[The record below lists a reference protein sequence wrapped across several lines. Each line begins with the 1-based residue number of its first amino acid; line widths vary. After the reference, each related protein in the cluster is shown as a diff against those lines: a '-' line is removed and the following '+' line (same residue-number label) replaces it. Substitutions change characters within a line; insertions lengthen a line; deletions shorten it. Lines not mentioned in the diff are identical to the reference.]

1 MSRWSE
7 NNVGYKDGGG
17 GFIPLAGSAHIK
29 IGYCTGLA
37 VGKYKTIVQESDVDE
52 LGIGPLVDA
61 CLDTIQTRGGS
72 IIALAAAAS
81 VAGVASDIT
90 HTGTGLATTANTG
103 TSNGEYEV
111 VLEIMKSG
119 ALNEAQY
126 RLSRDGGDSWDT
138 TKTVPVGGAVNT
150 GTGIILAFTAAV
162 DPTKSFILGDRY
174 EFKTTPPQM
183 SNADFLAA
191 MDIVT
196 SKPFSYEFI
205 HVVGPTDSAL
215 WAVCGSEADLLEAEM
230 IPIFFLCE
238 TRNIDTDET
247 VDEYVQA
254 LIAERGVF
262 TNRRVG
268 VVAGR
273 LEVADL
279 LGQQRDANMGAIVA
293 GIISKSQPQESAG
306 KVKSF
311 NITQALAIKPD
322 GFNMANARALHEASF
337 IVPRIYNQYPGIYVE
352 EAILMSQPGS
362 DYDAIKSRR
371 VADRAAVAAYKAG
384 MFFMKSEM
392 YSDEM
397 DNLKANMEKPLGDMV
412 TNGNILGYDLKL
424 ISAASEEIKWDLAV
438 TEVETMRVINT
449 TVRLVRG

>member
-7 NNVGYKDGGG
+7 NVVSYKDGGG

-29 IGYCTGLA
+29 IGYCTGLV
-37 VGKYKTIVQESDVDE
+37 VGGYKTIVQESDVDE
-52 LGIGPLVDA
+52 LGSGPLVDA
-61 CLDTIQTRGGS
+61 CLDTIQTRGGT

-81 VAGVASDIT
+81 VAGTATVIT
-90 HTGTGLATTANTG
+90 RTGTGLATTANTG
-103 TSNGEYEV
+103 TPNGDYEV
-111 VLEIMKSG
+111 VVEIVKGG

-126 RLSRDGGDSWDT
+126 RLSRDGGDSWDI
-138 TKTVPVGGAVNT
+138 TKTVPVGGAVDT
-150 GTGIILAFTAAV
+150 GTGITTTFTAAV
-162 DPTKSFILGDRY
+162 APAESFVLGDKFK
-174 EFKTTPPQM
+174 FKTTPPQM

-191 MDIVT
+191 MDVVT

-205 HVVGPTDSAL
+205 HVVGPTGSAL

-230 IPIFFLCE
+230 VPIFFLCE
-238 TRNIDTDET
+238 TRNIGATET
-247 VDEYVQA
+247 VDAYVQA
-254 LIAERGVF
+254 LITERGVF
-262 TNRRVG
+262 THRRVG

-279 LGQQRDANMGAIVA
+279 LGRQRDTNMGAVVA

-322 GFNMANARALHEASF
+322 GFNMAHARMLHEASF
-337 IVPRIYNQYPGIYVE
+337 IVPRVYNQYPGIYVE
-352 EAILMSQPGS
+352 EAILMSLPGS
-362 DYDAIKSRR
+362 DFDAIKSRR

-392 YSDEM
+392 YVDEM

-438 TEVETMRVINT
+438 IEVETMRVINT
-449 TVRLVRG
+449 TVRLKRG